1 PLDCSICAIR
11 RNLLPNRTSDLAFT
25 SQNQDTVSGDYDF
38 LYREYS
44 NQGRWPSPDPG
55 GATAV
60 ILENPQSWNRYA
72 CVLNN
77 PPRFT
82 DPLGLWCVWQ
92 DGTHDDAENN
102 GGVGPTAWL
111 NDGGLWDDTN
121 SLTGLR
127 LKLELH
133 GQECYRSKA
142 AL

>member
-1 PLDCSICAIR
+1 
-11 RNLLPNRTSDLAFT
+11 
-25 SQNQDTVSGDYDF
+25 
-38 LYREYS
+38 
-44 NQGRWPSPDPG
+44 
-55 GATAV
+55 
-60 ILENPQSWNRYA
+60 
-72 CVLNN
+72 VLNN

-142 AL
+142 ALTAKKVVYGNPLTLLRLTVMTPTRKTPI